1 MGFYRVKNI
10 GCFHRPVRKSL
21 EIIIYVV
28 MLLGLAYTL
37 VGVDMYSLIIFIS
50 GLEILIY
57 VVALLNSWYH
67 VIILIILLEFLR
79 VKIFVISSLVLIIQ
93 IRGLFLFFFVVMIV
107 CEASIG
113 ISLIVR
119 VTRGRGD
126 EVIEI

>member
-1 MGFYRVKNI
+1 M
-10 GCFHRPVRKSL
+10 

-79 VKIFVISSLVLIIQ
+79 VKIFVISSLVLITQ